1 MIGPNAEETVLGGYT
16 HRGKTVQSIYDGLT
30 EYLEGTDVEISFAKG
45 CGITSEKAFTQLE
58 AGKISNNR
66 IYTIPYEQEKESI
79 AEAAEL
85 ASQSDVAVVVVGDN
99 YFTSR
104 EAFFIRDALG
114 DRGNIDLV
122 GNQNALVQAV
132 IETGTPT
139 IVVLI
144 HGRSLSINYIKE
156 HADAIVDGWYLGD
169 ETATAVAKTLFGEN
183 NPGGKLVVTVPR
195 SSAHLPVYYSQR
207 FSANWKDYLFED
219 GPPLFPFGFGM
230 SYTSFELSNIEL
242 SAQSI
247 NAGDTVD
254 VTLDVTNNG
263 AVDGDEVVQVYLRDL
278 VGSTTRPERA
288 LKAYK
293 RVELQSGETKSVRL
307 TLESAAFE
315 MIDLAYERVIEPGE
329 FDVLVGTSSLDEDLT
344 KLALKVE

>member
-1 MIGPNAEETVLGGYT
+1 M
-16 HRGKTVQSIYDGLT
+16 
-30 EYLEGTDVEISFAKG
+30 
-45 CGITSEKAFTQLE
+45 
-58 AGKISNNR
+58 
-66 IYTIPYEQEKESI
+66 
-79 AEAAEL
+79 
-85 ASQSDVAVVVVGDN
+85 
-99 YFTSR
+99 
-104 EAFFIRDALG
+104 
-114 DRGNIDLV
+114 
-122 GNQNALVQAV
+122 
-132 IETGTPT
+132 
-139 IVVLI
+139 
-144 HGRSLSINYIKE
+144 
-156 HADAIVDGWYLGD
+156 
-169 ETATAVAKTLFGEN
+169 
-183 NPGGKLVVTVPR
+183 VVTVPR

-288 LKAYK
+288 LKAFK
-293 RVELQSGETKSVRL
+293 RVELQAGETKSVRL